1 MDTDFV
7 HAIVQD
13 IGPAIDAIAD
23 RVAAAVMPGAP
34 AITNRDRVR
43 QAVRSELRHI
53 LLNFK
58 PATPPAVHNDH
69 DQAAGSCNQTCCR

>member
-13 IGPAIDAIAD
+13 IGPAIDTIAD

-58 PATPPAVHNDH
+58 PAPRPAVHDDSNTDAGGGN
-69 DQAAGSCNQTCCR
+69 QACCR